1 MTRLARRTGLPC
13 AASRRSSTPTRF
25 FRACLLILGGILAL
39 WLALELLAQFW
50 GWIVLIGVI
59 VLAWCAGIAA
69 YRYWWG
75 RRF

>member
-1 MTRLARRTGLPC
+1 MPDE
-13 AASRRSSTPTRF
+13 TPTPTPTSF
-25 FRACLLILGGILAL
+25 FRACLLILGGIVAL

-50 GWIVLIGVI
+50 GWLLLIFGIALVW
-59 VLAWCAGIAA
+59 WCAVIA

>member
-1 MTRLARRTGLPC
+1 MPDE
-13 AASRRSSTPTRF
+13 TPTPTPMRF
-25 FRACLLILGGILAL
+25 FRACLLILGGIVAL

-50 GWIVLIGVI
+50 GWVLLIVGIA
-59 VLAWCAGIAA
+59 LAWWCAVII

>member
-1 MTRLARRTGLPC
+1 MTDN
-13 AASRRSSTPTRF
+13 TPPSVVQRF
-25 FRACLLILGGILAL
+25 FRACLLILGGIVAL

-50 GWIVLIGVI
+50 GWILLIGAI
-59 VLAWCAGIAA
+59 TLVLCVGVAA

>member
-1 MTRLARRTGLPC
+1 MPDE
-13 AASRRSSTPTRF
+13 TPTPTPMRF
-25 FRACLLILGGILAL
+25 FRACLLILGGVVAL

-50 GWIVLIGVI
+50 GWVLLISVI
-59 VLAWCAGIAA
+59 VLVLGVGVAA